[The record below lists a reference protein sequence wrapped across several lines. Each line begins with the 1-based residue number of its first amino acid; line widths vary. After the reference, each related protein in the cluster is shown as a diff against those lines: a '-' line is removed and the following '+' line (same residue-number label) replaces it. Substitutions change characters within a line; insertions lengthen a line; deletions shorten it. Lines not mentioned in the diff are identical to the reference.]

1 MSIAGDGREALNVSR
16 FAAAMGS
23 LNFAQAP
30 MGFSP
35 ASKCASF
42 TASKTLTGAI
52 GYPASIS
59 RGAIS
64 YSRGGGCASHINVS
78 AVGSVPI
85 AQEDRFDTFYAS
97 GSMPLATQAPAVAQK
112 AAEADVMG
120 LLLKQRIVFLGYSLD
135 DFAADAIISQLLL
148 LDAQDHTKDIRLFIN
163 SSGGSMSAAMG
174 VFDAI
179 QLCRAPVSTIA
190 FGFAA
195 STAAILLA
203 AGTKGK
209 RLAMPNTRIMLHQPM
224 GGASGQAIDV
234 EIQAKEI
241 MHHKTNITRILAQIT
256 GRTYEQIKEDIDQ
269 DRYLSPLEAVEFG
282 ILDGV
287 IDKDAIIPL
296 APVPE
301 KVSRRSEYKYGEM
314 DPRKFLIP
322 VIPDDE
328 IY

>member
-1 MSIAGDGREALNVSR
+1 
-16 FAAAMGS
+16 MGS
-23 LNFAQAP
+23 LNFVTRIP
-30 MGFSP
+30 FG
-35 ASKCASF
+35 KSF
-42 TASKTLTGAI
+42 ENGSVPFVTKTLSCAVGSLANVSKVAF
-52 GYPASIS
+52 GHS
-59 RGAIS
+59 RGS
-64 YSRGGGCASHINVS
+64 GSLPYASQTHFS
-78 AVGSVPI
+78 AVGSLLN
-85 AQEDRFDTFYAS
+85 ATEDRFELSSAFE
-97 GSMPLATQAPAVAQK
+97 SMPLATQTPSVAQK

-120 LLLKQRIVFLGYSLD
+120 LLLRERIVFLGCSLD

-148 LDAQDHTKDIRLFIN
+148 LDAQDPSKDIRLFIN
-163 SSGGSMSAAMG
+163 SSGGSISAAMG

-203 AGTKGK
+203 AGSKGK
-209 RLAMPNTRIMLHQPM
+209 RLAMPNARIMLHQPM

-241 MHHKTNITRILAQIT
+241 MYHKTNVTRILSEIT
-256 GRTYEQIKEDIDQ
+256 GRTYEQVQEDIDR
-269 DRYLSPLEAVEFG
+269 DRYLSPLEALEYG
-282 ILDGV
+282 IIDGV

-296 APVPE
+296 VPVSE
-301 KVSRRSEYKYGEM
+301 KVPRRPDYKDAEK